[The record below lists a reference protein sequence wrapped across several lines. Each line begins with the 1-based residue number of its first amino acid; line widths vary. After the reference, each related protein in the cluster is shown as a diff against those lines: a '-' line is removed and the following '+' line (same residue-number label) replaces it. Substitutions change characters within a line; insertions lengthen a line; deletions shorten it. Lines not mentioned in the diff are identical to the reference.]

1 MPYLLQVPDSLHY
14 LRHLNCETI
23 GRLAVVRALVHS
35 LFDLLEAIVTEDRS
49 LARQMAV
56 ESAGIISDFAF
67 DRRKLEGPNYLHTV
81 VGIWQMAVFGLSI
94 VEEFMSPENWRSAKV
109 MFCVEVRNNAFT
121 TLARERAFAHELI
134 NLSGNIFIAGVEPFP
149 CDPERMLEAG
159 TGPVPEWFAN
169 RVCAE
174 FKSINLNSPKYASND
189 AFYRAAWDS
198 VQPMVVSKQQKKK
211 DKTWTSAKKK
221 IQRALEEVAKEE
233 RERIAKSVQAFVQL
247 RADYREHGVVRPQ
260 NMFEG
265 HAVKVMIGMRAGCAN
280 EDIEAMKQTAQNIS
294 SPGARTCSTAPVA
307 QEATLSRKAQRREK
321 LRLFLQEIVEDV
333 VASVPSAAEHAQ
345 WVEGVAL
352 QVSFQRGGCLTRE
365 EILRLLGQQV
375 ASLQRR
381 EASLDRA
388 QAMLDREKERAEQ
401 TLAML
406 DREKERAEQTLAML
420 DREKDRTEQ
429 TQARL
434 DREKERAEQTQAR
447 LDREKERAEQTQA
460 RLEQAMEKAA
470 ECSVWQREAESRSR
484 ALYSAQQSFAAAGA
498 WLSQEVHSCQLEIG
512 AVATGLEQQ
521 AMHADDDSKA
531 CCICLDA
538 AADHALVPCGH
549 VCVCAACVSMAGNQC
564 PLCRQRCDGAQAVF
578 WA

>member
-1 MPYLLQVPDSLHY
+1 MRQVPDSLHY

-35 LFDLLEAIVTEDRS
+35 LFNLLEAIVTEDSS
-49 LARQMAV
+49 LAHQMAV
-56 ESAGIISDFAF
+56 ESAGIISDFAL
-67 DRRKLEGPNYLHTV
+67 DTRKLEGPNYWHTV

-134 NLSGNIFIAGVEPFP
+134 NLSGHIFIAGVEPFP

-159 TGPVPEWFAN
+159 TEPVPEWFAN

-174 FKSINLNSPKYASND
+174 FKSMNLNSPKYASND

-198 VQPMVVSKQQKKK
+198 VRPMVVSKQQKKK
-211 DKTWTSAKKK
+211 DKTWTSAKQK
-221 IQRALEEVAKEE
+221 IQRALEQVAREE
-233 RERIAKSVQAFVQL
+233 RECIAKSVQAFVQL

-280 EDIEAMKQTAQNIS
+280 EEIEAMKQTAQNIS

-333 VASVPSAAEHAQ
+333 VASVPSAAEHTQ
-345 WVEGVAL
+345 WMEGVAL
-352 QVSFQRGGCLTRE
+352 QVSFQRGACLTRE
-365 EILRLLGQQV
+365 EMVRLLGQQA

-381 EASLDRA
+381 EASF
-388 QAMLDREKERAEQ
+388 DREQERAEQ
-401 TLAML
+401 KTAML
-406 DREKERAEQTLAML
+406 EETEARLEQTRARL
-420 DREKDRTEQ
+420 EQ

-447 LDREKERAEQTQA
+447 LDHVPSRRRRGSSRQWRKPPNARFGSA
-460 RLEQAMEKAA
+460 RLRAGAVRYIQL
-470 ECSVWQREAESRSR
+470 SR
-484 ALYSAQQSFAAAGA
+484 ALP
-498 WLSQEVHSCQLEIG
+498 LLERG
-512 AVATGLEQQ
+512 CPR
-521 AMHADDDSKA
+521 K
-531 CCICLDA
+531 CICA
-538 AADHALVPCGH
+538 SSRLVP
-549 VCVCAACVSMAGNQC
+549 
-564 PLCRQRCDGAQAVF
+564 
-578 WA
+578 

>member
-1 MPYLLQVPDSLHY
+1 MRQVPDSLHY

-35 LFDLLEAIVTEDRS
+35 LFNLLEAIVTEDSS
-49 LARQMAV
+49 LAHQMAV
-56 ESAGIISDFAF
+56 ESAGIISDFAL
-67 DRRKLEGPNYLHTV
+67 DTRRLEGPNYWHIV

-109 MFCVEVRNNAFT
+109 MVCVEVRNNAFT
-121 TLARERAFAHELI
+121 TLARERAFAYELI

-159 TGPVPEWFAN
+159 TEPVPEWFAN

-174 FKSINLNSPKYASND
+174 FKSMNLNSPKYASND

-198 VQPMVVSKQQKKK
+198 VRPMVVSKQQKKK

-221 IQRALEEVAKEE
+221 IQRALEQVAREE

-280 EDIEAMKQTAQNIS
+280 EEIEAMKQTAQNIS

-333 VASVPSAAEHAQ
+333 VASVPSAAEHTQ
-345 WVEGVAL
+345 WMEGVAL
-352 QVSFQRGGCLTRE
+352 QVSFQRGACLTRE
-365 EILRLLGQQV
+365 EMVQLLGQQA

-381 EASLDRA
+381 EASF
-388 QAMLDREKERAEQ
+388 DREQERAEQ
-401 TLAML
+401 KTAML
-406 DREKERAEQTLAML
+406 EETEARLEQTRARL
-420 DREKDRTEQ
+420 EQ

-434 DREKERAEQTQAR
+434 DRERERAEQTQTR
-447 LDREKERAEQTQA
+447 LDREKKRAEQTQA
-460 RLEQAMEKAA
+460 RLEQAIEKATQ
-470 ECSVWQREAESRSR
+470 CSVWQREAESRSR

-498 WLSQEVHSCQLEIG
+498 WLSQEVHLCQLEIG

-549 VCVCAACVSMAGNQC
+549 VCVCAACVSSAGNQC

-578 WA
+578 WP

>member
-1 MPYLLQVPDSLHY
+1 
-14 LRHLNCETI
+14 
-23 GRLAVVRALVHS
+23 
-35 LFDLLEAIVTEDRS
+35 
-49 LARQMAV
+49 MAV
-56 ESAGIISDFAF
+56 KSAGIISDFAL
-67 DRRKLEGPNYLHTV
+67 DTRKLKGPNYWHTV

-109 MFCVEVRNNAFT
+109 MVCVEVRNNAFT
-121 TLARERAFAHELI
+121 TLARERAFAQELI
-134 NLSGNIFIAGVEPFP
+134 NLSGHIFITGVEPFP
-149 CDPERMLEAG
+149 CDPEGMLEAG
-159 TGPVPEWFAN
+159 AEPVPEWFAN

-174 FKSINLNSPKYASND
+174 FKSMNLNSPKYASKD

-198 VQPMVVSKQQKKK
+198 VRPMVVSKQQKKK

-221 IQRALEEVAKEE
+221 IERALEQVAREE
-233 RERIAKSVQAFVQL
+233 RERIAKSVRAFVQL
-247 RADYREHGVVRPQ
+247 RADYREHDVVRPQ

-280 EDIEAMKQTAQNIS
+280 EEIEAMKQTAQNIS

-333 VASVPSAAEHAQ
+333 VASVPSAAEHTQ
-345 WVEGVAL
+345 WMEGVAL
-352 QVSFQRGGCLTRE
+352 QVSFQRGACLTRE
-365 EILRLLGQQV
+365 EMVRLLGQQ
-375 ASLQRR
+375 AARLQRR
-381 EASLDRA
+381 EASF
-388 QAMLDREKERAEQ
+388 DREQERAEQ
-401 TLAML
+401 KTAML
-406 DREKERAEQTLAML
+406 EETKARLEQTRARL
-420 DREKDRTEQ
+420 EQ

-460 RLEQAMEKAA
+460 RLDREKEHAEQTQARLDREKEHAEQTQARLEQAMEKAA
-470 ECSVWQREAESRSR
+470 QCSVWQREAESRSR

-498 WLSQEVHSCQLEIG
+498 WLSQQVHLCQLEIG

-549 VCVCAACVSMAGNQC
+549 VCVCAACVSSAGNQC

-578 WA
+578 WP